1 MTCRVLHNNEL
12 LINESHTNNF
22 VFILD
27 RLPTSFL
34 VSKFS
39 KDVLMK
45 VDATLGALKNAEA
58 IREANQ
64 DVANL
69 ALFTQSVNLPE
80 LDLDFSTVPNQFASI
95 NIAVGRLNFSDL
107 NMNLVNDENW
117 FIYRF
122 IYYWLMAGHNP
133 EQYNKRNS
141 AQHFRDFHVN
151 GYLLL
156 LDNHR
161 NKMLEIKFMDL
172 HPKTLGA
179 VDMKH
184 TDAEQVILPVTWK
197 YTDFYFSDD
206 IAIKRV

>member
-1 MTCRVLHNNEL
+1 
-12 LINESHTNNF
+12 

-39 KDVLMK
+39 KDALIK
-45 VDATLGALKNAEA
+45 VDATLGSLKNAEV

-80 LDLDFSTVPNQFASI
+80 LDLDFAKIDNQFSPI
-95 NIAVGRLNFSDL
+95 NITCGRLNFADL
-107 NMNLVNDENW
+107 VTNLVNDENW
-117 FIYRF
+117 FIYKF
-122 IYYWLMAGHNP
+122 IYYWLLAGHNS
-133 EQYNKRNS
+133 EEYNKRNS
-141 AQHFRDFHVN
+141 SQHFRDFHVN
-151 GYLLL
+151 GYLLI

-161 NKMLEIKFMDL
+161 NKIMEMRFSDL
-172 HPKTLGA
+172 HPKTMGA

-184 TDAEQVILPVTWK
+184 TDPEKVILPITWK
-197 YTDFYFSDD
+197 YTDFVITDD
-206 IAIKRV
+206 IAITKV

>member
-1 MTCRVLHNNEL
+1 MSCRVLHNNEL
-12 LINESHTNNF
+12 LINSSHTNNF

-34 VSKFS
+34 ISKFS
-39 KDVLMK
+39 KDALIK
-45 VDATLGALKNAEA
+45 VDATLGSLANAEA

-80 LDLDFSTVPNQFASI
+80 LDLDIAKIDNQFAPVSI
-95 NIAVGRLNFSDL
+95 ACGRLNFSDL
-107 NMNLVNDENW
+107 VTNLVNDENW
-117 FIYRF
+117 FIYKF
-122 IYYWLMAGHNP
+122 IYYWLLAGHNP
-133 EQYNKRNS
+133 EYYNKRNS
-141 AQHFRDFHVN
+141 TQHFRDFHVN
-151 GYLLL
+151 GYLLI

-161 NKMLEIKFMDL
+161 EKMIEMKFSDL

-184 TDAEQVILPVTWK
+184 TDPEQIVLPVTWM
-197 YTDFYFSDD
+197 YTDFLITDD
-206 IAIKRV
+206 IAVTRV

>member
-12 LINESHTNNF
+12 LVNEAHTNNF
-22 VFILD
+22 IFILD

-45 VDATLGALKNAEA
+45 VDATLGSLSNAEA

-95 NIAVGRLNFSDL
+95 NIAVGRLNFADL
-107 NMNLVNDENW
+107 NTNLVNDENW

-122 IYYWLMAGHNP
+122 IYYWLIAGHNP

-141 AQHFRDFHVN
+141 TQHFRDFHVN

-161 NKMLEIKFMDL
+161 NKLLEIRFTDL

-184 TDAEQVILPVTWK
+184 VDAEKVILPVTWK
-197 YTDFYFSDD
+197 YTDFYFTDD